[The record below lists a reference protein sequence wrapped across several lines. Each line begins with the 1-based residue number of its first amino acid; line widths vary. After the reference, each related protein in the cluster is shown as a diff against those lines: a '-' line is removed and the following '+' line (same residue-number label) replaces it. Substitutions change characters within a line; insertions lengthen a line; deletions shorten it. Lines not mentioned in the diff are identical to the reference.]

1 MSVLR
6 YCAILLAV
14 ASVAA
19 CSGATGSVNPNGSG
33 APGAGTPP
41 SYIGTFPITYTSA
54 AGTCGTSVLPTAL
67 KITGTT
73 PGSGSGG
80 PTTLLSG
87 TIVGG
92 GPAFAGSNLQ
102 WSGTTNVS
110 AQYPSAYVVGN
121 SLAILSAAGTIPG
134 PFYQLEID
142 VVQWNPPAT
151 TGPGVLVWYNSTS
164 CSEQD
169 QFAILGTPSP

>member
-1 MSVLR
+1 MNVPR
-6 YCAILLAV
+6 CCAILFAIAL
-14 ASVAA
+14 VAA
-19 CSGATGSVNPNGSG
+19 CSGGSVVGPSTSAPG
-33 APGAGTPP
+33 APGAAPN
-41 SYIGTFPITYTSA
+41 YVGTFPITYTSA

-92 GPAFAGSNLQ
+92 APAFNGSNLQ
-102 WSGTTNVS
+102 WSGTTNVN
-110 AQYPSAYVVGN
+110 AQYPSAYVIGN

-134 PFYQLEID
+134 PFFQLEID

-151 TGPGVLVWYNSTS
+151 TGPEVLVWYNATT

-169 QFAILGTPSP
+169 QFAILGTPAP